1 MIKSYLASAG
11 ISSSSS
17 LLSALKTEET
27 GLGAGLG
34 LLDTMGGLERDS
46 LMPKFLLLIG
56 FPIDVGL
63 TTVVCANGGGLGDG
77 ECSCSGA
84 GLDVNDGR
92 GGGGATQ
99 GGGGTGVSPR
109 GGGVTPKGGG
119 GTGTRPS
126 GGGRGC

>member
-17 LLSALKTEET
+17 LLSALKTEEM

-34 LLDTMGGLERDS
+34 LLDTIGGLERDN

-63 TTVVCANGGGLGDG
+63 TVVCADGGGLGDG

-92 GGGGATQ
+92 GGGGATR
-99 GGGGTGVSPR
+99 GGGGKGVSPR

>member
-1 MIKSYLASAG
+1 MINSYLASAG

-17 LLSALKTEET
+17 LLSALKTEEM

-34 LLDTMGGLERDS
+34 LLDTIGGLERDI

-63 TTVVCANGGGLGDG
+63 TVVCADGRGLGDG

-92 GGGGATQ
+92 GGGG
-99 GGGGTGVSPR
+99 GKGVSPR
-109 GGGVTPKGGG
+109 GGGG

-126 GGGRGC
+126 GGGR